1 MPELNIKTV
10 GGNGR
15 FEEVIASAT
24 PEIQALTRDARAL
37 LANVMPGITE
47 VPWARQKIA
56 GYGVG
61 PKKMSEHF
69 CYLAPFKKHL
79 NLGFFLRRRLARST
93 ELAGRRRQGSAAY
106 QDPQRGTTAAA
117 RRPSPDRAGQPPP
130 AQAKMSD
137 TNFERVAAAIA
148 AYDGKRSDSLESV
161 ASQVDATPEV
171 LQSLCDFTC
180 SEESRIQSAAS
191 WLLRRYSQAGATLS
205 PKQTER
211 LLSVLTRDCHWEAR
225 LHVLQMMGDL
235 ALPLACVKKLWRA
248 LAEQTKDN
256 NKFIRAWSCY
266 GLAVIADQ
274 HPLYQERALTL
285 LAAGEQNEAASVR
298 ARIRRIR
305 KAFKWAV

>member
-1 MPELNIKTV
+1 
-10 GGNGR
+10 
-15 FEEVIASAT
+15 
-24 PEIQALTRDARAL
+24 
-37 LANVMPGITE
+37 
-47 VPWARQKIA
+47 
-56 GYGVG
+56 
-61 PKKMSEHF
+61 MS
-69 CYLAPFKKHL
+69 
-79 NLGFFLRRRLARST
+79 
-93 ELAGRRRQGSAAY
+93 
-106 QDPQRGTTAAA
+106 GT
-117 RRPSPDRAGQPPP
+117 DI
-130 AQAKMSD
+130 
-137 TNFERVAAAIA
+137 ERVAAAIA
-148 AYDGKRSDSLESV
+148 AYDGKRTDSLESV

-274 HPLYQERALTL
+274 HPPYQERALTL

>member
-1 MPELNIKTV
+1 
-10 GGNGR
+10 
-15 FEEVIASAT
+15 
-24 PEIQALTRDARAL
+24 
-37 LANVMPGITE
+37 
-47 VPWARQKIA
+47 
-56 GYGVG
+56 
-61 PKKMSEHF
+61 
-69 CYLAPFKKHL
+69 
-79 NLGFFLRRRLARST
+79 
-93 ELAGRRRQGSAAY
+93 
-106 QDPQRGTTAAA
+106 
-117 RRPSPDRAGQPPP
+117 
-130 AQAKMSD
+130 MSD
-137 TNFERVAAAIA
+137 TSFERVAAAIA

-191 WLLRRYSQAGATLS
+191 WLLRRYSQADATLS

-248 LAEQTKDN
+248 LVEQTNDD

-274 HPLYQERALTL
+274 HPPYQERALTL

>member
-1 MPELNIKTV
+1 
-10 GGNGR
+10 
-15 FEEVIASAT
+15 
-24 PEIQALTRDARAL
+24 
-37 LANVMPGITE
+37 
-47 VPWARQKIA
+47 
-56 GYGVG
+56 
-61 PKKMSEHF
+61 MS
-69 CYLAPFKKHL
+69 
-79 NLGFFLRRRLARST
+79 
-93 ELAGRRRQGSAAY
+93 
-106 QDPQRGTTAAA
+106 GT
-117 RRPSPDRAGQPPP
+117 
-130 AQAKMSD
+130 D
-137 TNFERVAAAIA
+137 TERVAAAIA
-148 AYDGKRSDSLESV
+148 AFDGKRTDRLESV

-235 ALPLACVKKLWRA
+235 ALSQARPDKLWRA

-266 GLAVIADQ
+266 GLTVIADQ

-285 LAAGEQNEAASVR
+285 LATAEHDEAASVR